1 MNEIEMMQRLAALES
16 EVKTLKKQ
24 KFEGMKQVAV
34 EAIRRKYP
42 NLNLDDRYELLFESA
57 CHHVEIKESDSQFDV
72 TSKIEAELRNVCKKA
87 NIEEPTTGNA
97 IVESYLKKR
106 QLKENDNQTY
116 AEQVAE
122 SFAK

>member
-1 MNEIEMMQRLAALES
+1 M
-16 EVKTLKKQ
+16 
-24 KFEGMKQVAV
+24 
-34 EAIRRKYP
+34 
-42 NLNLDDRYELLFESA
+42 
-57 CHHVEIKESDSQFDV
+57 IKESDSQFDV

-106 QLKENDNQTY
+106 QQKENDDQTY